1 MASRERIDRIPRTP
15 VRGEPLTASLQSTL
29 ADLVLET
36 MNEGVWL
43 VNAEAVTTFVNR
55 HTADLLGYAVDEMIG
70 MHVSD
75 FLDAKGRANLA
86 RNIERRRAGIEE
98 QLVVEC
104 LRKDGSPIWLLFCS
118 SALFDDADN
127 FAGSLAMVADFTKHK
142 DAETRLRAEVDELK
156 ARLDHSQSSLNA
168 ERQRSARL
176 EREPAVSPRGIM
188 REALAATTVV
198 AVLGAAVAS
207 IAILTVFGVASSLPR
222 GGAPRSKD

>member
-1 MASRERIDRIPRTP
+1 MTP
-15 VRGEPLTASLQSTL
+15 SLHSAL
-29 ADLVLET
+29 AGLVLET

-43 VNAEAVTTFVNR
+43 VNAAAVTTFVNR
-55 HTADLLGYAVDEMIG
+55 HTADLLGYAVEEMIG

-98 QLVVEC
+98 QLVLEC
-104 LRKDGSPIWLLFCS
+104 IRKDGSPIWLLFCS
-118 SALFDDADN
+118 SALFDDDDN

-156 ARLDHSQSSLNA
+156 ARLDRSQSSLDA
-168 ERQRSARL
+168 ERQRAARL
-176 EREPAVSPRGIM
+176 EREPAISRPRGII

-207 IAILTVFGVASSLPR
+207 IAILTVFGVASSFPG
-222 GGAPRSKD
+222 GGAPRAED